1 MTKESPDFNISE
13 LLAKKLESSDLEII
27 DNSIK
32 YIKSDMKD
40 YLMVINNWRNTAV
53 YNTLIY
59 KVLDDKCDVYNSYSL
74 SEFGDNINTNT
85 RYLHEDDKRLVH
97 RKKLK
102 GFLVMFPTNHL
113 LNTGLKSAFIPPTLV
128 T

>member
-1 MTKESPDFNISE
+1 MTKESPDFNITE
-13 LLAKKLESSDLEII
+13 VLAKKLESSDLEII

-40 YLMVINNWRNTAV
+40 YLMVINNWRNTAI

-74 SEFGDNINTNT
+74 PEFGNNINTNT
-85 RYLHEDDKRLVH
+85 RYLHEDDKRLIH

-102 GFLVMFPTNHL
+102 GFLVLFPIKHL
-113 LNTGLKSAFIPPTLV
+113 CNTGLKSAFIPPTLV